1 MCLYVLI
8 MKKQPEHLATLIRK
22 NVIWFMEEAH
32 QFPSDKICTK
42 CVPAWDWRAA
52 SNLPGPNT
60 HTHTFRWTIL
70 KLLFLLGDS
79 WCPLPVDMGEMD
91 MQVLCWVL
99 AGLSAFAQGLA
110 SRADSLEWLALDF
123 CAKGGKQKISE
134 AGLRGWTV
142 GSSHL
147 DPFSDCQLLL
157 SGKEQWWHDQ
167 GNKFGFCLQP

>member
-1 MCLYVLI
+1 
-8 MKKQPEHLATLIRK
+8 
-22 NVIWFMEEAH
+22 MEEAH

-52 SNLPGPNT
+52 SNLPGPST

-79 WCPLPVDMGEMD
+79 WCPLPVDMGD

-134 AGLRGWTV
+134 AGLRGWTA

-147 DPFSDCQLLL
+147 VTASCCQVARNNGGMIRGINLGFACSRSLWSEVLPSHWVTVLEFLKWDDSPFQFEVS
-157 SGKEQWWHDQ
+157 
-167 GNKFGFCLQP
+167 